1 MTMTSTPTVTARR
14 RNLAL
19 VVARAWAGLLA
30 ASQVAGVAYF
40 VFLAPDE
47 GLWVGLWLDVPIT
60 ALLAGGAVLKLAVA
74 VGPGLDAHRRIHLGF
89 VAVAIGIAVTL
100 VKIPVYDEPEGVL
113 FLAFDGV
120 LLVLLVLARRGAGP
134 RR

>member
-1 MTMTSTPTVTARR
+1 MTMTSTPSVTARR

-19 VVARAWAGLLA
+19 VVARAWAGLLG
-30 ASQVAGVAYF
+30 ASQVAGLAYF

-47 GLWVGLWLDVPIT
+47 GLWVGPWVDVPIT
-60 ALLAGGAVLKLAVA
+60 LLLAAGALLKVAVA
-74 VGPGLDAHRRIHLGF
+74 VGPGLAAHRRIALGF
-89 VAVAIGIAVTL
+89 TAVAVGIAVTL

-120 LLVLLVLARRGAGP
+120 LLALLVLARRGAVARP
-134 RR
+134 

>member
-19 VVARAWAGLLA
+19 VVTRVYAGLLG
-30 ASQVAGVAYF
+30 ASQVAGVVFF
-40 VFLAPDE
+40 VFFAPDE
-47 GLWVGLWLDVPIT
+47 GLWVGPWVDVPVT
-60 ALLAGGAVLKLAVA
+60 ALLAAGALLKLAVA
-74 VGPGLDAHRRIHLGF
+74 IGPGLDAHRRIVLGLT
-89 VAVAIGIAVTL
+89 AVAIGVAVTL

-120 LLVLLVLARRGAGP
+120 LLGLLLLARRGAGA
-134 RR
+134 RA

>member
-1 MTMTSTPTVTARR
+1 MTMTSTPTVTTRR

-19 VVARAWAGLLA
+19 VVTRIYAGLLGA
-30 ASQVAGVAYF
+30 LQLAGVVFF

-47 GLWVGLWLDVPIT
+47 GLWVGLWVDVPVT
-60 ALLAGGAVLKLAVA
+60 ALLVGGVLLKLAVA
-74 VGPGLDAHRRIHLGF
+74 VGPGLDAHRRITLGF
-89 VAVAIGIAVTL
+89 TAVVIGIAVTL
-100 VKIPVYDEPEGVL
+100 IKIPVYDEPEGVL